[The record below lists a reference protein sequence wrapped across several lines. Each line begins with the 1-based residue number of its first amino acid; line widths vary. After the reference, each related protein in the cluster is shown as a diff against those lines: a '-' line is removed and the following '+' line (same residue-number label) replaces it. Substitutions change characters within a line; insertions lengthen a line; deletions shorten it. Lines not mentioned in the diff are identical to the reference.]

1 LSFQYQSLF
10 EHLYIY
16 FSNIDNVYRGKT
28 SRRIPKTK
36 VSPLRN
42 YRNIK
47 VENWIRKKMI
57 IGIDDTDSNEGMCT
71 TYLGA
76 LLLEELQEYGT
87 VEALPLLVRLNP
99 TIPYKTRGNAAVA
112 LKLKTDCPE
121 KVIAHVTSRI
131 EELAR
136 MECEKT
142 NPGAVFILEKDY
154 ESLKFVLMSFL
165 EEAVKDVIEIDKA
178 KNLIAE
184 LGITS
189 RSFKNGRGLIGAL
202 AACGAMLNP
211 EGWDCTFEHLAYRQ
225 KEKWGTPRNV
235 DKESFFEAD
244 RQTYPETW
252 DTVDLTN
259 RLVVCVPRSA
269 DPVLF
274 GIRGESPEIINKA
287 AALIRAEPVERFAV
301 YRTNQGTD
309 MHLLPA
315 QKITEIRDM
324 HSYRLEGT
332 VSAAPKTIE
341 GGHVIFAV
349 RDREGGEIDCA
360 AFEPTKNFRLLIR
373 KLVPEDRII
382 LSGSVT
388 SGTLNIEKI
397 EIKALAPLYTE
408 ENPKCPECGK
418 HMKSA
423 GQGQGF
429 RCKKCGTKTQS
440 LLKIRCEAER
450 DLEPGLYEVP
460 PCARRHLAK
469 PLAREKRQDTRL
481 YPAR

>member
-1 LSFQYQSLF
+1 
-10 EHLYIY
+10 
-16 FSNIDNVYRGKT
+16 
-28 SRRIPKTK
+28 
-36 VSPLRN
+36 
-42 YRNIK
+42 
-47 VENWIRKKMI
+47 MI

-131 EELAR
+131 GELAR
-136 MECEKT
+136 LECEKT
-142 NPGAVFILEKDY
+142 NPGTVFILEKDY
-154 ESLKFVLMSFL
+154 ENLKPVLMSFL
-165 EEAVKDVIEIDKA
+165 EEAVKEVIEIEKA
-178 KNLIAE
+178 KDLISE
-184 LGITS
+184 LGIAS
-189 RSFKNGRGLIGAL
+189 KSFKNGRGLIGAL

-211 EGWDCTFEHLAYRQ
+211 EEWDCTFEHLAYRQ
-225 KEKWGTPRNV
+225 KARWGTLRDV

-244 RQTYPETW
+244 RQTYPGTW
-252 DTVDLTN
+252 DTVDLIN
-259 RLVVCVPRSA
+259 RLVVCVPRSG

-274 GIRGESPEIINKA
+274 GIRGESPEIVNKA

-315 QKITEIRDM
+315 QNIAEIRDM

-332 VSAAPKTIE
+332 ISAAPKTIE

-349 RDREGGEIDCA
+349 RDREGDEIDCA
-360 AFEPTKNFRLLIR
+360 AFEPTKNFRSLIR
-373 KLVPEDRII
+373 KLVPGDQVI

-397 EIKALAPLYTE
+397 EVKTPTPIYRE

-429 RCKKCGTKTQS
+429 RCKKCGTLSRSKVKYET
-440 LLKIRCEAER
+440 ER

-469 PLAREKRQDTRL
+469 PLAREKRQDIRL
-481 YPAR
+481 HPAR

>member
-1 LSFQYQSLF
+1 
-10 EHLYIY
+10 
-16 FSNIDNVYRGKT
+16 
-28 SRRIPKTK
+28 
-36 VSPLRN
+36 
-42 YRNIK
+42 
-47 VENWIRKKMI
+47 MI

-76 LLLEELQEYGT
+76 LLLEELQEYGNIET
-87 VEALPLLVRLNP
+87 LPLLVRLNP

-131 EELAR
+131 EELAH

-142 NPGAVFILEKDY
+142 NPGTVFVLDKDY
-154 ESLKFVLMSFL
+154 ERLKPVLMSFL
-165 EEAVKDVIEIDKA
+165 EEAVKEVIEIKKA
-178 KNLIAE
+178 KDLISE
-184 LGITS
+184 LGIVS
-189 RSFKNGRGLIGAL
+189 KGFKNGRGLIGSL
-202 AACGAMLNP
+202 AACGAMLNL
-211 EGWDCTFEHLAYRQ
+211 EKWDHTFEHLAYRQ
-225 KEKWGTPRNV
+225 KDRWGTPREV

-244 RQTYPETW
+244 RETYPGTW

-259 RLVVCVPRSA
+259 RLVVCVPHSA

-274 GIRGESPEIINKA
+274 GIRGESPEIVNKS

-309 MHLLPA
+309 MHLIPA
-315 QKITEIRDM
+315 HSIAEIRDM

-332 VSAAPKTIE
+332 VSAAPKTLE

-349 RDREGGEIDCA
+349 RDSKGDEIDCA
-360 AFEPTKNFRLLIR
+360 AFEPTKNFRPLIR
-373 KLVPEDRII
+373 KLIPRDLVL

-397 EIKALAPLYTE
+397 EIKALAPIYRE

-429 RCKKCGTKTQS
+429 RCKKCETHS
-440 LLKIRCEAER
+440 LSKVRYETDR
-450 DLEPGLYEVP
+450 GLETGIYEVP

-469 PLAREKRQDTRL
+469 PLAREKRQDVRL

>member
-1 LSFQYQSLF
+1 
-10 EHLYIY
+10 
-16 FSNIDNVYRGKT
+16 
-28 SRRIPKTK
+28 
-36 VSPLRN
+36 
-42 YRNIK
+42 
-47 VENWIRKKMI
+47 MI

-76 LLLEELQEYGT
+76 LLLEELQEYGNIET
-87 VEALPLLVRLNP
+87 LPLLVRLNP

-131 EELAR
+131 EELAH

-142 NPGAVFILEKDY
+142 NPGTVFVLDKDY
-154 ESLKFVLMSFL
+154 ERLKPVLMSFL
-165 EEAVKDVIEIDKA
+165 EEAVKEVIEIKKA
-178 KNLIAE
+178 KDLISE
-184 LGITS
+184 LGIVS
-189 RSFKNGRGLIGAL
+189 KGFKNGRGLIGSL
-202 AACGAMLNP
+202 AACGAMLNL
-211 EGWDCTFEHLAYRQ
+211 EKWDHTFEHLAYRQ
-225 KEKWGTPRNV
+225 KDRWGTPREV

-244 RQTYPETW
+244 RETYPGTW

-259 RLVVCVPRSA
+259 RLVVCVPHSA

-274 GIRGESPEIINKA
+274 GIRGESPEIVNKS

-309 MHLLPA
+309 MHLIPA
-315 QKITEIRDM
+315 HSIAEIRDM

-332 VSAAPKTIE
+332 VSAAPKTLE

-349 RDREGGEIDCA
+349 RDSKGDEIDCA
-360 AFEPTKNFRLLIR
+360 AFEPTKNFRPLIR
-373 KLVPEDRII
+373 KLMPGDLVL

-397 EIKALAPLYTE
+397 EIKALAPIYRE

-429 RCKKCGTKTQS
+429 RCKKCETHS
-440 LLKIRCEAER
+440 LSKVRYETDR
-450 DLEPGLYEVP
+450 GLETGIYEVP

-469 PLAREKRQDTRL
+469 PLAREKRHDVRL

>member
-1 LSFQYQSLF
+1 
-10 EHLYIY
+10 
-16 FSNIDNVYRGKT
+16 
-28 SRRIPKTK
+28 
-36 VSPLRN
+36 
-42 YRNIK
+42 
-47 VENWIRKKMI
+47 MI

-76 LLLEELQEYGT
+76 LLLEELQEYGNIET
-87 VEALPLLVRLNP
+87 LPLLVRLNP

-112 LKLKTDCPE
+112 LKLKTECPD

-131 EELAR
+131 EKLAR

-142 NPGAVFILEKDY
+142 NPGAVFIQEKDY
-154 ESLKFVLMSFL
+154 ERLKPVLMSFL
-165 EEAVKDVIEIDKA
+165 EEAVKDVIEIKKA
-178 KNLIAE
+178 KDIISE
-184 LGITS
+184 LGIAS
-189 RSFKNGRGLIGAL
+189 KSFKNGRGLIGAL

-211 EGWDCTFEHLAYRQ
+211 EKWDCTFEHLAYRQ
-225 KEKWGTPRNV
+225 KERWGTPREV

-244 RQTYPETW
+244 RETYPKTW

-259 RLVVCVPRSA
+259 RLVVCVPHSG

-274 GIRGESPEIINKA
+274 GIRGESPEIVNEA
-287 AALIRAEPVERFAV
+287 AAIIRAEPVERFAV

-309 MHLLPA
+309 MHLMQA
-315 QKITEIRDM
+315 QNIAEIRDM

-332 VSAAPKTIE
+332 VSAVPKTLE
-341 GGHVIFAV
+341 GGHVIFTV
-349 RDREGGEIDCA
+349 RDREGAEIDCA
-360 AFEPTKNFRLLIR
+360 AFEPTKNFRILIR
-373 KLVPEDRII
+373 KLVPGDHIL

-397 EIKALAPLYTE
+397 EIKDLAPIYRE
-408 ENPKCPECGK
+408 ENPECPMCGK

-429 RCKKCGTKTQS
+429 RCKKCGTHS
-440 LLKIRCEAER
+440 LSKVRFETDR
-450 DLEPGLYEVP
+450 DLETGLYEVP
-460 PCARRHLAK
+460 SCARRHLAK
-469 PLAREKRQDTRL
+469 PLAREKRRDVRL

>member
-1 LSFQYQSLF
+1 
-10 EHLYIY
+10 
-16 FSNIDNVYRGKT
+16 
-28 SRRIPKTK
+28 
-36 VSPLRN
+36 
-42 YRNIK
+42 
-47 VENWIRKKMI
+47 MI

-76 LLLEELQEYGT
+76 LLLEELQDYGNIET
-87 VEALPLLVRLNP
+87 LPLLVRLNP

-121 KVIAHVTSRI
+121 IVIAHVTSRI
-131 EELAR
+131 EELSR

-142 NPGAVFILEKDY
+142 NPGVVFIRENDY
-154 ESLKFVLMSFL
+154 ERLKPVLMSFL
-165 EEAVKDVIEIDKA
+165 EEAVKDVIEIKKA
-178 KNLIAE
+178 KDLISG
-184 LGITS
+184 LGIAS
-189 RSFKNGRGLIGAL
+189 KGFKNGRGLIGAL

-211 EGWDCTFEHLAYRQ
+211 EKWDFTFEHLAYRQ
-225 KEKWGTPRNV
+225 KERWGTPREV
-235 DKESFFEAD
+235 DKNSFFEAD
-244 RQTYPETW
+244 RETYPETW

-259 RLVVCVPRSA
+259 RLVVCVPHSG

-274 GIRGESPEIINKA
+274 GIRGESPEIVTKA
-287 AALIRAEPVERFAV
+287 ASLIRAEPVERSAV

-309 MHLLPA
+309 MHLLPV
-315 QKITEIRDM
+315 QSITEIRDM

-332 VSAAPKTIE
+332 VSAAPKTLE

-349 RDREGGEIDCA
+349 RDRKGAEIDCA

-373 KLVPEDRII
+373 KLVPGDHVL

-397 EIKALAPLYTE
+397 EIKSLAPIYRE

-423 GQGQGF
+423 GKGQGF
-429 RCKKCGTKTQS
+429 RCKKCGAHS
-440 LLKIRCEAER
+440 LSKVTFETDRN
-450 DLEPGLYEVP
+450 LETGLYEVP

-469 PLAREKRQDTRL
+469 PLAREKRRDIRL

>member
-1 LSFQYQSLF
+1 
-10 EHLYIY
+10 
-16 FSNIDNVYRGKT
+16 
-28 SRRIPKTK
+28 
-36 VSPLRN
+36 
-42 YRNIK
+42 
-47 VENWIRKKMI
+47 MI

-112 LKLKTDCPE
+112 LKLKTVFPE

-142 NPGAVFILEKDY
+142 NPGAVFILEDDY
-154 ESLKFVLMSFL
+154 ESLKPVLMSFL
-165 EEAVKDVIEIDKA
+165 EEAVKNVIEIEKA
-178 KNLIAE
+178 KNLINE
-184 LGITS
+184 LRITS
-189 RSFKNGRGLIGAL
+189 KSFKNGRGLIGAL

-211 EGWDCTFEHLAYRQ
+211 EEWDCTFEHLAYRQ
-225 KEKWGTPRNV
+225 KEKWGTPRDV
-235 DKESFFEAD
+235 DKKSFFEAD
-244 RQTYPETW
+244 RETYPETW

-259 RLVVCVPRSA
+259 RLVVCVPHSA

-274 GIRGESPEIINKA
+274 GIRGENPEIVNKA
-287 AALIRAEPVERFAV
+287 AALIRTEPVERFAV

-315 QKITEIRDM
+315 ENIAKIRDM
-324 HSYRLEGT
+324 HSYTFEGT
-332 VSAAPKTIE
+332 VSAAPKTLE

-349 RDREGGEIDCA
+349 RDGEGDEIDCA
-360 AFEPTKNFRLLIR
+360 AFEPTKNFRSLIR
-373 KLVPEDRII
+373 KLVPGDLII

-397 EIKALAPLYTE
+397 EIKALASVCRE

-423 GQGQGF
+423 GQSQGF
-429 RCKKCGTKTQS
+429 RCKMCGTLS
-440 LLKIRCEAER
+440 LSKVKYKIER

-469 PLAREKRQDTRL
+469 PLAREKRQDIKL
-481 YPAR
+481 HPAR

>member
-1 LSFQYQSLF
+1 
-10 EHLYIY
+10 
-16 FSNIDNVYRGKT
+16 
-28 SRRIPKTK
+28 
-36 VSPLRN
+36 
-42 YRNIK
+42 
-47 VENWIRKKMI
+47 MI

-76 LLLEELQEYGT
+76 LLLEELQEYGNIET
-87 VEALPLLVRLNP
+87 LPLLVRLNP

-112 LKLKTDCPE
+112 LKLKTECPD

-131 EELAR
+131 EKLAR

-142 NPGAVFILEKDY
+142 NPGAVFIQEKDY
-154 ESLKFVLMSFL
+154 ERLKPVLMSFL
-165 EEAVKDVIEIDKA
+165 EEAVKDVIEIKKA
-178 KNLIAE
+178 KDLISE
-184 LGITS
+184 LGIAS
-189 RSFKNGRGLIGAL
+189 KSFKNGRGLIGAL

-211 EGWDCTFEHLAYRQ
+211 EKWDFTFEHLAYRQ
-225 KEKWGTPRNV
+225 KEGWGTPREV

-244 RQTYPETW
+244 QKTYPKTW

-259 RLVVCVPRSA
+259 RLVVCVPHSG

-274 GIRGESPEIINKA
+274 GIRGESPEIVNEA
-287 AALIRAEPVERFAV
+287 AAIIRAEPVERFAV

-309 MHLLPA
+309 MHLMPA
-315 QKITEIRDM
+315 QSIAEIRDM

-332 VSAAPKTIE
+332 VSSVPKTLE

-349 RDREGGEIDCA
+349 RDREGAEIDCA

-373 KLVPEDRII
+373 KLVPGDMVL

-397 EIKALAPLYTE
+397 EIKDLAPIYRE
-408 ENPKCPECGK
+408 ENPECPMCGK

-429 RCKKCGTKTQS
+429 RCKKCGTDS
-440 LLKIRCEAER
+440 LSKVRFETDR
-450 DLEPGLYEVP
+450 DLETGLYEVP

-469 PLAREKRQDTRL
+469 PLAREKRRDIRL

>member
-1 LSFQYQSLF
+1 MLR
-10 EHLYIY
+10 E
-16 FSNIDNVYRGKT
+16 KT
-28 SRRIPKTK
+28 G
-36 VSPLRN
+36 
-42 YRNIK
+42 YG
-47 VENWIRKKMI
+47 KMI

-76 LLLEELQEYGT
+76 LLLEELKEYGNIET
-87 VEALPLLVRLNP
+87 LPLLVRLNP

-121 KVIAHVTSRI
+121 KVIAHVIFRI

-142 NPGAVFILEKDY
+142 NPGAVFIQDEDY
-154 ESLKFVLMSFL
+154 ERLKPVLMSFL
-165 EEAVKDVIEIDKA
+165 EEAVKDVIEIKKA
-178 KNLIAE
+178 KNLISE
-184 LGITS
+184 LGIDS
-189 RSFKNGRGLIGAL
+189 KDFKNGRGLIGAL

-211 EGWDCTFEHLAYRQ
+211 EKWDFTFEHLAYRQ
-225 KEKWGTPRNV
+225 KKRWGTPREV

-244 RQTYPETW
+244 RETYPETW
-252 DTVDLTN
+252 DTVDLVN
-259 RLVVCVPRSA
+259 RLVVCVPHSA

-274 GIRGESPEIINKA
+274 GIRGESPEIVNKA
-287 AALIRAEPVERFAV
+287 AALIKSEPVERFTV
-301 YRTNQGTD
+301 YKTNQGTD

-315 QKITEIRDM
+315 QSIAEIRDM

-332 VSAAPKTIE
+332 VSTAPKTLE

-349 RDREGGEIDCA
+349 RDREGAEIDCA
-360 AFEPTKNFRLLIR
+360 AFEPTKNFRSLIR
-373 KLVPEDRII
+373 KLVPGDQII

-397 EIKALAPLYTE
+397 EIKALAPIYRE
-408 ENPKCPECGK
+408 ENPKCSECGK

-429 RCKKCGTKTQS
+429 RCKKCGKHS
-440 LLKIRCEAER
+440 LSKVRFEKHR
-450 DLEPGLYEVP
+450 DLETGFYEVP

-469 PLAREKRQDTRL
+469 PLAREKRQDIRI
-481 YPAR
+481 YPGR

>member
-1 LSFQYQSLF
+1 
-10 EHLYIY
+10 
-16 FSNIDNVYRGKT
+16 
-28 SRRIPKTK
+28 
-36 VSPLRN
+36 
-42 YRNIK
+42 
-47 VENWIRKKMI
+47 MI

-87 VEALPLLVRLNP
+87 AETLPLLVRLNP

-142 NPGAVFILEKDY
+142 NPGSVFIQEKDY
-154 ESLKFVLMSFL
+154 ERLKPILMSFM
-165 EEAVKDVIEIDKA
+165 EEAVRDVIEIERA
-178 KNLIAE
+178 KDLISE
-184 LGITS
+184 LGIAS
-189 RSFKNGRGLIGAL
+189 KGFKNGRGLIGAL

-211 EGWDCTFEHLAYRQ
+211 ERWDFTFEHLAYRQ
-225 KEKWGTPRNV
+225 KERWGTPRNV

-244 RQTYPETW
+244 QGTYPETW

-259 RLVVCVPRSA
+259 RLVVCVPHSA

-274 GIRGESPEIINKA
+274 GIRGESPDIVNKA
-287 AALIRAEPVERFAV
+287 AALIRAEPIERFAV

-309 MHLLPA
+309 MHLLQVRNIA
-315 QKITEIRDM
+315 EIIDM

-332 VSAAPKTIE
+332 VSATPKTIE

-349 RDREGGEIDCA
+349 RDQDRAEIDCA
-360 AFEPTKNFRLLIR
+360 AFEPTKNFRALIR
-373 KLVPEDRII
+373 KLIPGDQVL

-388 SGTLNIEKI
+388 SGTLNVEKI
-397 EIKALAPLYTE
+397 EIKAFTPIYRE

-429 RCKKCGTKTQS
+429 RCKKCGTRFLSKVRYE
-440 LLKIRCEAER
+440 IER

-469 PLAREKRQDTRL
+469 PLARERRQDTRIH
-481 YPAR
+481 PSR

>member
-1 LSFQYQSLF
+1 
-10 EHLYIY
+10 
-16 FSNIDNVYRGKT
+16 
-28 SRRIPKTK
+28 
-36 VSPLRN
+36 
-42 YRNIK
+42 
-47 VENWIRKKMI
+47 MI

-76 LLLEELQEYGT
+76 LLLEELQEYGNIET
-87 VEALPLLVRLNP
+87 LPILVRLNP

-142 NPGAVFILEKDY
+142 NPGAVFIQEKDY
-154 ESLKFVLMSFL
+154 ERLRPVLMSFL
-165 EEAVKDVIEIDKA
+165 EDAVKEVIEIETA
-178 KNLIAE
+178 KDLISK
-184 LGITS
+184 LGIAS
-189 RSFKNGRGLIGAL
+189 KGYKNGRGLIGAL

-211 EGWDCTFEHLAYRQ
+211 EGWDFTFEHLAYRK
-225 KEKWGTPRNV
+225 KERWGTQRSV

-244 RQTYPETW
+244 RETYPKTW

-259 RLVVCVPRSA
+259 RLVVCVPHSA

-274 GIRGESPEIINKA
+274 GIRGESPEIVNKA
-287 AALIRAEPVERFAV
+287 ASFIRAEPVERFAV
-301 YRTNQGTD
+301 FRTNQGTD

-315 QKITEIRDM
+315 QNIAEIRDM
-324 HSYRLEGT
+324 HSYRLEGQ
-332 VSAAPKTIE
+332 VSAAPETLE
-341 GGHVIFAV
+341 GGHVIFAI

-360 AFEPTKNFRLLIR
+360 AFEPTKNFRSLIR
-373 KLVPEDRII
+373 KLVPGDLVL

-397 EIKALAPLYTE
+397 EIKALAPVYRE
-408 ENPKCPECGK
+408 ENPECPICGK

-429 RCKKCGTKTQS
+429 RCKKCETHS
-440 LLKIRCEAER
+440 LSKVRFETER
-450 DLEPGLYEVP
+450 NLEPGLYEVP

-469 PLAREKRQDTRL
+469 PLAREKRRDIKL
-481 YPAR
+481 HPAR

>member
-1 LSFQYQSLF
+1 
-10 EHLYIY
+10 
-16 FSNIDNVYRGKT
+16 
-28 SRRIPKTK
+28 
-36 VSPLRN
+36 
-42 YRNIK
+42 
-47 VENWIRKKMI
+47 MI

-76 LLLEELQEYGT
+76 LLLEELQEYGNI
-87 VEALPLLVRLNP
+87 ENFPLLVRLNP

-112 LKLKTDCPE
+112 LKLQTDCPE
-121 KVIAHVTSRI
+121 KVIAHITSRI

-142 NPGAVFILEKDY
+142 NPGAVFIQEKDY
-154 ESLKFVLMSFL
+154 ERLKPVLMSFL
-165 EEAVKDVIEIDKA
+165 EEAVKDVIEIKKA
-178 KNLIAE
+178 KDLISE
-184 LGITS
+184 LGIAS

-211 EGWDCTFEHLAYRQ
+211 EKWDSTFEHLAYRQ
-225 KEKWGTPRNV
+225 KKRWGAPREV

-244 RQTYPETW
+244 RETYPETW

-259 RLVVCVPRSA
+259 RLVVCVPHSA

-274 GIRGESPEIINKA
+274 GIRGENPEIVNKA
-287 AALIRAEPVERFAV
+287 AALIRAESVERFAV

-315 QKITEIRDM
+315 RNIAEIRDM

-332 VSAAPKTIE
+332 VSAAPKTLE

-349 RDREGGEIDCA
+349 RDGEGEEIDCA
-360 AFEPTKNFRLLIR
+360 AFEPTKNFRSLIR
-373 KLVPEDRII
+373 KLIPGDPVI

-397 EIKALAPLYTE
+397 EIKALAPIYGE

-429 RCKKCGTKTQS
+429 RCKKCGTNS
-440 LLKIRCEAER
+440 LSKVRFETER
-450 DLEPGLYEVP
+450 NLGPGLYEVP

-469 PLAREKRQDTRL
+469 PLAREKRRDIRL
-481 YPAR
+481 HPAR

>member
-1 LSFQYQSLF
+1 
-10 EHLYIY
+10 
-16 FSNIDNVYRGKT
+16 
-28 SRRIPKTK
+28 
-36 VSPLRN
+36 
-42 YRNIK
+42 
-47 VENWIRKKMI
+47 MI

-131 EELAR
+131 GELAR

-154 ESLKFVLMSFL
+154 ETLKPVLMSFL
-165 EEAVKDVIEIDKA
+165 EEAVKEVIEIDNA
-178 KNLIAE
+178 KDLISE
-184 LGITS
+184 LGIAS
-189 RSFKNGRGLIGAL
+189 KSFKNGRGIIGAL

-211 EGWDCTFEHLAYRQ
+211 EKWDCTFEYLAYRQ
-225 KEKWGTPRNV
+225 KEKWGTQRDV
-235 DKESFFEAD
+235 DKDSFFEAD
-244 RQTYPETW
+244 RETYPETW

-259 RLVVCVPRSA
+259 RLVVCVPRSG

-274 GIRGESPEIINKA
+274 GIRGENPEIVSKA

-315 QKITEIRDM
+315 QNIAEIRDM

-332 VSAAPKTIE
+332 VSTAPKTIE

-349 RDREGGEIDCA
+349 LDREGDEIDCA
-360 AFEPTKNFRLLIR
+360 AFEPTKNFRYLIR
-373 KLVPEDRII
+373 KLVPGDRVI

-397 EIKALAPLYTE
+397 ELKALTPVYRE

-429 RCKKCGTKTQS
+429 RCKKCGTMS
-440 LLKIRCEAER
+440 LSKVKYEAER

-469 PLAREKRQDTRL
+469 PLARDKRQDIRL
-481 YPAR
+481 HPAR